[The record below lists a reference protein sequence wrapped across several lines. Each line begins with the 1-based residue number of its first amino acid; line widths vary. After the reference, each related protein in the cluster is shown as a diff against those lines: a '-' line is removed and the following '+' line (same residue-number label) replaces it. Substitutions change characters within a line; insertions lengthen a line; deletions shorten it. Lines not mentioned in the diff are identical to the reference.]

1 MPDPPM
7 PAAESGKTP
16 AAESASTNSAPA
28 PDASPSI
35 KSDLTALAAR
45 FAAHGGGSFSAEF
58 AADLAFDIVLNEIV
72 ERASLA
78 TGATGATIFLAR
90 DGEMVCRACGG
101 STAPQLGSRLEKG
114 PSISQ
119 ECLRTSRIQRCDDA
133 QADPRADVE
142 ASRSLGVRSMLVLPL
157 LRKQEVVGLIEVF
170 STGAAAFGER
180 DERTLEALGERI
192 LHNMHNMEDAA
203 QPSPVSPE
211 TPPTPLSFPSFS
223 QVNTEADH
231 RRIDPRIVEGARKIV
246 SGRSFDVLTG
256 ALGFAVLIC
265 ALVLG
270 MLVRHRLASPQV
282 SVHEHPA
289 KAMLA
294 APGSSGEIGQ
304 TDSAHTSDTAASSA
318 SPSSA
323 SPSSSHD
330 QGVRDLIPPGEL
342 MVYENGREVFH
353 IPAARGLAESHRAA
367 EGAVQPASS
376 VEPAD
381 TMELSAAAAEDGL
394 VHRVEPDYPEEA
406 RRQGIQGAV
415 VLEVHINP
423 DGVVQELE
431 LISGPT
437 LLAQAATNAVKQ
449 WRFKP
454 RTVNGRRAEMQTVI
468 TLNFRLQ

>member
-16 AAESASTNSAPA
+16 AAESSSTDSAPA
-28 PDASPSI
+28 TDASPGI
-35 KSDLTALAAR
+35 KSDLAALAAR
-45 FAAHGGGSFSAEF
+45 FAAYGGGSFSAEF

-72 ERASLA
+72 EQASLA
-78 TGATGATIFLAR
+78 TGATGAAIVLAR
-90 DGEMVCRACGG
+90 EGEMVRRACSG
-101 STAPQLGSRLEKG
+101 STTPQLGTRLEKG

-119 ECLRTSRIQRCDDA
+119 ECMRTRRVQRCDDA
-133 QADPRADVE
+133 QADTHADTE
-142 ASRSLGVRSMLVLPL
+142 ASRNLGVRSVMVLPL
-157 LRKQEVVGLIEVF
+157 LRNEAVVGLIEVF
-170 STGAAAFGER
+170 STRVAAFGER

-192 LHNMHNMEDAA
+192 LQNMEDAT
-203 QPSPVSPE
+203 QPLPASSE
-211 TPPTPLSFPSFS
+211 APPLPLPSFS
-223 QVNTEADH
+223 QVNTEAD
-231 RRIDPRIVEGARKIV
+231 RRAINPRIAEGARRIV

-256 ALGFAVLIC
+256 VLGFSVLIC

-270 MLVRHRLASPQV
+270 MLVRQRFASQRVPA
-282 SVHEHPA
+282 HEHPI
-289 KAMLA
+289 KAVS
-294 APGSSGEIGQ
+294 PGPGPSGEARQ
-304 TDSAHTSDTAASSA
+304 ANDPANTSAAASSA
-318 SPSSA
+318 LPSNSHNQ
-323 SPSSSHD
+323 SS
-330 QGVRDLIPPGEL
+330 RDATPRPGEL

-353 IPAARGLAESHRAA
+353 IPASRGSAESHRAA

-423 DGVVQELE
+423 DGTVQELE

-437 LLAQAATNAVKQ
+437 LLAQAATDAVKQ

-454 RTVNGRRAEMQTVI
+454 HTVNGQRAEMQTVI
-468 TLNFRLQ
+468 TLNFRLLQ